1 MQDSVHNI
9 DHGHNTQVNFG
20 LVSWSYT
27 CLLCLKLVCRGCCT
41 SVTVSPSPATR
52 DPSIPAPTTLTIT
65 ITNQRPVSG
74 HVITN
79 QRLTITSSDLEAAR

>member
-27 CLLCLKLVCRGCCT
+27 CLLCLKLVCRGCCA

-52 DPSIPAPTTLTIT
+52 DPASV
-65 ITNQRPVSG
+65 PVSSLLP
-74 HVITN
+74 HICADN
-79 QRLTITSSDLEAAR
+79 PALASPSPSHLLR